1 MGAMKKRN
9 NPKPQD
15 RDEESDFGPSK
26 TQIKNAMLELQDL
39 GESLLELPDEQLD
52 QLIADEGPLRDA
64 LREMRRITSHGARR
78 RHASFVGKLLRDV
91 DTEPLRKAIVVW
103 HAHKAR
109 DVRALREIE
118 QWREKIIG
126 SEAGWA
132 EWAKRYPASDSKQTR
147 ALVREARQDREMS
160 KVSGASGN
168 GRAFR
173 EMFKLIREALL
184 APKTSSES

>member
-1 MGAMKKRN
+1 MRRQK
-9 NPKPQD
+9 
-15 RDEESDFGPSK
+15 EEPEEYEGPSK
-26 TQIKNAMLELQDL
+26 TQVKNALLELQDL
-39 GESLLELPDEQLD
+39 GVTLLELPDEQLD
-52 QLIADEGPLRDA
+52 LLITDEGPLREAMRD
-64 LREMRRITSHGARR
+64 LRRITAHGARKR
-78 RHASFVGKLLRDV
+78 QASYVGKLLRDV
-91 DTEPLRKAIVVW
+91 DVEPLRKALAVW

-126 SEAGWA
+126 GDAGWA
-132 EWAKRYPASDSKQTR
+132 EWIKRYPACDSKQWR
-147 ALVREARQDREMS
+147 ALVRDARQDRDMS

-184 APKTSSES
+184 APKTPSDA